1 MVTPVANMPKA
12 VRNSALEKWG
22 GRALAAGA
30 FEDKD
35 IR

>member
-1 MVTPVANMPKA
+1 MPKA
-12 VRNSALEKWG
+12 VRNSALEKSG

-35 IR
+35 IRQI